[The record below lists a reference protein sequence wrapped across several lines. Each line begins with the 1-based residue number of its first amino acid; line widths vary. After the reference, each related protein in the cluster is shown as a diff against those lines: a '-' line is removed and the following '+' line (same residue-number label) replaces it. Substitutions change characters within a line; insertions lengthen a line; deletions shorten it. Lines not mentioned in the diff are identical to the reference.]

1 MKHDRNIKRIGCSYI
16 KIGFSDNSFIFYS
29 IAMDQNAMSFW
40 GLGTWGIVLILFLFF
55 MNNGNGFGW
64 FWGNNAAWLL
74 NGMNNNNNHDNTVD
88 IINNNSF
95 WSQQLAAQQNLANQT
110 TLITQGFCNTN
121 NNIEKAILA
130 GQQNTAAIIAA
141 STSNTQKILD
151 KLCADETARL
161 RSELLEARNSQS
173 NSLQTQYLIS
183 QLRPYP
189 TPSYQVSSPYE
200 SITPAAWA

>member
-1 MKHDRNIKRIGCSYI
+1 MWGN
-16 KIGFSDNSFIFYS
+16 
-29 IAMDQNAMSFW
+29 NA
-40 GLGTWGIVLILFLFF
+40 
-55 MNNGNGFGW
+55 FGW
-64 FWGNNAAWLL
+64 FGWGNNAAWLL

-88 IINNNSF
+88 IINNNTQ
-95 WSQQLAAQQNLANQT
+95 WSQQMAAQQNLANQT

-200 SITPAAWA
+200 SITPATWA

>member
-1 MKHDRNIKRIGCSYI
+1 
-16 KIGFSDNSFIFYS
+16 
-29 IAMDQNAMSFW
+29 MDTQNFW
-40 GLGTWGIVLILFLFF
+40 GMWTWLIILILFLF
-55 MNNGNGFGW
+55 MWGNGFWGFGW
-64 FWGNNAAWLL
+64 NNNAAAWLMGQS
-74 NGMNNNNNHDNTVD
+74 NANNNHDNTVD
-88 IINNNSF
+88 IINNNTF
-95 WSQQLAAQQNLANQT
+95 WQQQMFANQNQANQT
-110 TLITQGFCNTN
+110 TLLTQWFCWVNS
-121 NNIEKAILA
+121 NIEKAILA

-200 SITPAAWA
+200 SITPTTPTAW

>member
-1 MKHDRNIKRIGCSYI
+1 MDTNGFWIG
-16 KIGFSDNSFIFYS
+16 N
-29 IAMDQNAMSFW
+29 M
-40 GLGTWGIVLILFLFF
+40 GTWLIILILFLF
-55 MNNGNGFGW
+55 MNNGNGFGG

-88 IINNNSF
+88 IMNNNTF
-95 WSQQLAAQQNLANQT
+95 RQQALAAQQNLANQT
-110 TLITQGFCNTN
+110 TLITQWFCNTN
-121 NNIEKAILA
+121 SSIEKAILA
-130 GQQNTAAIIAA
+130 GQQNTAAIISA
-141 STSNTQKILD
+141 STANTQKILD

-200 SITPAAWA
+200 SITPTAWA